1 MAYSINNNS
10 TEKCISITPSL
21 ESTGS
26 FKGKCCRVTR
36 IYNPLYA
43 YKKLYGD
50 DWKKIVC
57 KANKLDTNLTENE
70 ILNKLTF
77 KKSSFCTHFINN
89 EINIQLYSLSL
100 ETVDGNIIYNCGDG
114 EQYFN
119 CKTFVPSNDYEK
131 KSKDMLDCGNEFDE
145 KTCYKTASKLK
156 TNDVQ
161 CCWCETTK
169 LSIEGHLT
177 GLYNSLCYGYP
188 TDGLNN
194 TLKTDIENQKKEGL
208 RNRVACS
215 CLDKNGKTT
224 NFLTNS
230 MTSEVIVE

>member
-1 MAYSINNNS
+1 MSTLNIILLSLSLFQIISLDENSIYVEDAAKCNWPNSINNNS

-89 EINIQLYSLSL
+89 EINMQLYSLL
-100 ETVDGNIIYNCGDG
+100 YRNC
-114 EQYFN
+114 
-119 CKTFVPSNDYEK
+119 
-131 KSKDMLDCGNEFDE
+131 
-145 KTCYKTASKLK
+145 
-156 TNDVQ
+156 
-161 CCWCETTK
+161 
-169 LSIEGHLT
+169 
-177 GLYNSLCYGYP
+177 
-188 TDGLNN
+188 
-194 TLKTDIENQKKEGL
+194 
-208 RNRVACS
+208 
-215 CLDKNGKTT
+215 
-224 NFLTNS
+224 
-230 MTSEVIVE
+230 